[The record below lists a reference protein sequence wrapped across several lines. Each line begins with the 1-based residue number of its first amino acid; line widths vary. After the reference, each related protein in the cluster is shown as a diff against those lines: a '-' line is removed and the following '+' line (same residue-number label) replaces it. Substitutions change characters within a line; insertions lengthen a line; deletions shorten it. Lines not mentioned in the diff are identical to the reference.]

1 MNKEQIKTIKDD
13 KDELNSRIK
22 FYEEEVNY
30 YRTEMNKAQYTLDS
44 IKGNICFFQFET
56 HEEAKEILRESLH
69 NKAHKDCEKPYNC
82 GELEYKQQYQL
93 IDSDVVYWGKIE
105 VQYKV
110 DYKRHSKIYSID
122 QDVPIEYSFSEVK

>member
-56 HEEAKEILRESLH
+56 HEDAKDYLYEYLGE
-69 NKAHKDCEKPYNC
+69 KASNDCEGSYNV
-82 GELEYKQQYQL
+82 GQDEYTQQYQL
-93 IDSDVVYWGKIE
+93 IVEDTIYEGKIE
-105 VQYKV
+105 VQYDRHDKTYYYV
-110 DYKRHSKIYSID
+110 DEVD
-122 QDVPIEYSFSEVK
+122 YSFSEVQSK

>member
-56 HEEAKEILRESLH
+56 HEDANDSLYEH
-69 NKAHKDCEKPYNC
+69 LGEKASNDCEGSYIV
-82 GELEYKQQYQL
+82 GQDEYTQQYQL
-93 IDSDVVYWGKIE
+93 IGEDTIYEGKIE
-105 VQYKV
+105 V
-110 DYKRHSKIYSID
+110 DYSRHDKTYYFVED
-122 QDVPIEYSFSEVK
+122 IEYSYSEVQSE

>member
-56 HEEAKEILRESLH
+56 HEDAKDYLYEYLGE
-69 NKAHKDCEKPYNC
+69 KASNDCEGSYIV
-82 GELEYKQQYQL
+82 GQDEYTQQYQL
-93 IDSDVVYWGKIE
+93 IVEDTIYEGKIE
-105 VQYKV
+105 VVYNRYGKTYYFV
-110 DYKRHSKIYSID
+110 ED
-122 QDVPIEYSFSEVK
+122 IEYSYSEVQSE